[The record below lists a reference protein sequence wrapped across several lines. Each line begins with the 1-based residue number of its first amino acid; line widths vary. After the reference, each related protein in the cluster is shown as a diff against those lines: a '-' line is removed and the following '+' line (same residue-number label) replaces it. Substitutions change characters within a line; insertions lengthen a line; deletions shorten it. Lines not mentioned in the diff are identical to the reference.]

1 VPRAADPVVAP
12 TAKRSARMCPK
23 LPLSAQARRAKLLGQ
38 NGNVRRKQNASAGRS
53 LKVRLEYAFGP
64 AEQAGAELDHPLF
77 AVLAAVREGGSISRA
92 ARILGFSYRYV
103 WGTLHEWESE
113 LGEPLVVWAQGQR
126 ARLTD
131 FGERLLWAELR
142 VRKRLQPHIEALRDQ
157 LGRVVDEARDQRQQH
172 LTICASHDLAL
183 PRLRVHAAESMALDL
198 DLRFEGSVDS
208 VRSLNAGRCLV
219 AGFHVPAVKGASPV
233 FAAALKPLLR
243 PGVHKLIAC
252 SRRTQGLMMRK
263 EHAGAVSGVADLV
276 SSPLRFVNRQIG
288 SGTRLLMDHLMHEH
302 GIDPGDLVGYYKAIE
317 VSHVAVAACVA
328 SGVADVGPG
337 VEAAA
342 LEFGLHFVPLVEE
355 NYFLACLKPNLEHPA
370 VDRLRALLAGD
381 AWARLLDSLPGYAS
395 PHAPGTVLRMTAAL
409 PWWRYRTSRASKV
422 ASDGSAQN
430 A

>member
-1 VPRAADPVVAP
+1 MPR
-12 TAKRSARMCPK
+12 KRDAFPGTSP
-23 LPLSAQARRAKLLGQ
+23 
-38 NGNVRRKQNASAGRS
+38 
-53 LKVRLEYAFGP
+53 KVRLEYALG
-64 AEQAGAELDHPLF
+64 AADQAGADLDHPLF
-77 AVLAAVREGGSISRA
+77 AVLAAVRDGGSIGRA
-92 ARILGFSYRYV
+92 ARILGRSYRHV
-103 WGTLHEWESE
+103 WGTLREWESA

-126 ARLTD
+126 AHLTS

-157 LGRVVDEARDQRQQH
+157 LGRIVDEARDQRQQL

-183 PRLRVHAAESMALDL
+183 PWLRLHAAESAALDL

-243 PGVHKLIAC
+243 PGIHKLIAC

-263 EHAGAVSGVADLV
+263 EHARALTGVADLV
-276 SSPLRFVNRQIG
+276 ASPLRFVNRQIG

-302 GIDPGDLVGYYKAIE
+302 GIDPDTLVGYDTAIE

-370 VDRLRALLAGD
+370 VHRLRALLAGD
-381 AWARLLDSLPGYAS
+381 AWAKLLDSLPGYAR

-409 PWWRYRTSRASKV
+409 PWWRYRTPRRPEV
-422 ASDGSAQN
+422 TSDGSAQK

>member
-1 VPRAADPVVAP
+1 MRFLEENGGMFR
-12 TAKRSARMCPK
+12 KRD
-23 LPLSAQARRAKLLGQ
+23 
-38 NGNVRRKQNASAGRS
+38 VSAGAS
-53 LKVRLEYAFGP
+53 LKVRLQYSFGP
-64 AEQAGAELDHPLF
+64 AEQSGGDIDHPLF
-77 AVLAAVREGGSISRA
+77 AVLAAVRDGGSISRA
-92 ARILGFSYRYV
+92 ARSLGLSYRHV
-103 WGTLHEWESE
+103 WGTLREWESV
-113 LGEPLVVWAQGQR
+113 LGEPLVVWAQGQP

-208 VRSLNAGRCLV
+208 VRSLNAGHCLV

-243 PGVHKLIAC
+243 PGNHKLIAC

-263 EHAGAVSGVADLV
+263 EHVGVVTGVADLI
-276 SSPLRFVNRQIG
+276 SAPARFVNRQIG

-302 GIDPGDLVGYYKAIE
+302 GIDPDALVGYHTAIE

-337 VEAAA
+337 IEAAA

-370 VDRLRALLAGD
+370 LKRLRALLAGD
-381 AWARLLDSLPGYAS
+381 AWARLLDSLPGYSS
-395 PHAPGTVLRMTAAL
+395 PRAPGTVLRMTAAL
-409 PWWRYRTSRASKV
+409 PWWRYRTSRPSKV
-422 ASDGSAQN
+422 ASDGPAQN